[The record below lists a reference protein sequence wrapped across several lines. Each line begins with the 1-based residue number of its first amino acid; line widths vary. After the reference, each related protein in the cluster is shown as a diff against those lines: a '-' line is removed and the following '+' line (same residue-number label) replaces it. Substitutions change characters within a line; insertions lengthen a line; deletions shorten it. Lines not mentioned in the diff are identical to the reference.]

1 MFNRILVQ
9 PKKGV
14 IKPLEIATSVK
25 LKHSVVMQ
33 KHLEMSFGFTKENLQ
48 MSICFPEC
56 CQTWQFN
63 CNTTQSHKKCY
74 QNSQIVK
81 ANAKPSSND
90 GIADSVA
97 AKHTAL
103 DGSLDVLSPMIV
115 LWRKGSC
122 LSFSMFRMEHI
133 VGNLEALVL
142 VSSLFR
148 SCDINWYFIIPEWHV
163 VSSCRN

>member
-9 PKKGV
+9 PNKGV
-14 IKPLEIATSVK
+14 IKPLEVATSVK

-63 CNTTQSHKKCY
+63 CNTIQSHKKCY
-74 QNSQIVK
+74 QNSQVVK

-90 GIADSVA
+90 GIAGAYS
-97 AKHTAL
+97 
-103 DGSLDVLSPMIV
+103 
-115 LWRKGSC
+115 
-122 LSFSMFRMEHI
+122 HI

-148 SCDINWYFIIPEWHV
+148 SCDINWYFSIPE
-163 VSSCRN
+163 